1 MELLDLEMRN
11 QEVAV
16 ENTTIGEEAD
26 GRMVINTDTEQLGS
40 LPEAV
45 ERIKVLVEEHSVK
58 EEVIKK
64 LETELETSKD
74 LLNIANA
81 EKETIKIK
89 HEQLLNENEALKLDN
104 VKYRKWVKNQITVN
118 DKLKEEG
125 AGPELKKTVKKL
137 EEELKVKSKAFETS
151 EKVRKDLLKKVE
163 EEVSVRGNLEADKER
178 LSKTVDAL
186 TKLADMNLPLESN
199 KSKIKCRDVD
209 KAGGC
214 PRAGSCRF
222 YHPEVVV
229 TKEKDKKNID
239 CVHWMS
245 GKCKFT
251 EKICH
256 YKHDEDKKGIKT
268 QKRKRSED
276 VAISNEAGQVDFLQG
291 LVRTLAQGS
300 TTEAKLGSL
309 GGSAW
314 GMESQRSTRPR
325 MESPEIPSR
334 GMDGRRDSYS
344 RARSPQGGWPSRT
357 FYSSQE
363 QEPRRQERHVSTRTF
378 NRQDSPARGMDV
390 DGLMEQ
396 LRVLEQ
402 SGRSAPRRDTV
413 QEGINLLLRIAQQQ
427 AGRK

>member
-1 MELLDLEMRN
+1 M
-11 QEVAV
+11 
-16 ENTTIGEEAD
+16 
-26 GRMVINTDTEQLGS
+26 
-40 LPEAV
+40 
-45 ERIKVLVEEHSVK
+45 
-58 EEVIKK
+58 
-64 LETELETSKD
+64 
-74 LLNIANA
+74 
-81 EKETIKIK
+81 
-89 HEQLLNENEALKLDN
+89 
-104 VKYRKWVKNQITVN
+104 
-118 DKLKEEG
+118 
-125 AGPELKKTVKKL
+125 
-137 EEELKVKSKAFETS
+137 
-151 EKVRKDLLKKVE
+151 
-163 EEVSVRGNLEADKER
+163 EVSLRGNLEADKER
-178 LSKTVDAL
+178 LTKTVDAL
-186 TKLADMNLPLESN
+186 TKLVDMNTAKEST
-199 KSKIKCRDVD
+199 KPRIKCRDVD
-209 KAGGC
+209 KFGGC

-363 QEPRRQERHVSTRTF
+363 QEPCRQERQASTRT
-378 NRQDSPARGMDV
+378 
-390 DGLMEQ
+390 
-396 LRVLEQ
+396 VL
-402 SGRSAPRRDTV
+402 P
-413 QEGINLLLRIAQQQ
+413 EGWMWMV
-427 AGRK
+427 